1 LLLLLLLLLPS
12 HPHLTANMPAAHPL
26 LQADT
31 HQAQSLKTQ
40 DAIKH
45 AALQQLLLL
54 LLLPF
59 LITSQRTGLL
69 PTRSFRAS
77 RLTTPHA

>member
-1 LLLLLLLLLPS
+1 LLLLLLLLLLPS

-54 LLLPF
+54 LLPF